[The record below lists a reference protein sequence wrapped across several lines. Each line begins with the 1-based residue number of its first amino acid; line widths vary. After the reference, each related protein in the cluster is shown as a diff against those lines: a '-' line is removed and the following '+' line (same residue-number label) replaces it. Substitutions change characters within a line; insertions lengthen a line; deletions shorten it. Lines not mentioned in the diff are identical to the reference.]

1 MIRNAAPRNVTSALI
16 VALPIALLVLA
27 LVAASGAATSLAG
40 AATRKP
46 AGDVPNDVPAAASAA
61 RPAARLAETP
71 AAVPQVAQVP
81 AGDTDKSLAALHDE
95 LERSR
100 TRLALVGQEKPYYIE
115 YRLLDLDERTV
126 SAQFGAVIGST
137 TTRNRFMSVD
147 VRVGDYKLDSSNFIS
162 DQGFRGFLGSTGTV
176 GIDHDYDSL
185 RQDLWLATDQAY
197 KEALDN
203 LSHKRAFLRSL
214 ANAPTIDDLSKEA
227 PLVQVDPLVTPDW
240 TSRNWESEAKMVSAV
255 LRNYPELYNSRV
267 TYHLIYATTYV
278 MSTEGSEIRVN
289 HSLAA
294 IEASL
299 GSRADDG
306 TPMHD
311 FLALYAR
318 RPGELPAAETVRPQ
332 IERVGR
338 ELVALR
344 NAPAVSDYDG
354 PVLFEPL
361 ASGSLLAQV
370 MNPSVAGARA
380 PLSMNSRFDQMSQQL
395 GGRNEWTGRVGQR
408 VLPAEVSVVDDPTAQ
423 QFDGQP
429 LIGSYVTDEE
439 GVRAQKVAIVEN
451 GMLRQLLMSRRPG
464 PDFERSNGHGRSTF
478 LAQPRPMPS
487 NLFFTST
494 AGQAPADLRKKFLDA
509 CKQNGQKF
517 GLIVREMDN
526 PVVASSSQ
534 EELSDALA
542 ILATGA
548 SKGDRLP
555 LLVYRVNVDDG
566 HEELV
571 RGAIL
576 SGIASRNM
584 RTLLGVGN
592 DSAVFSYAQSQDA
605 EIAGTALGAFG
616 SADGGVPSTVIA
628 PSLLFE
634 EVEVRGP
641 HGEPRSMPLVPPP
654 PL

>member
-1 MIRNAAPRNVTSALI
+1 MSSVKYALKTKMP
-16 VALPIALLVLA
+16 VNTKMQRAKSVRGFGLALL
-27 LVAASGAATSLAG
+27 AAGLLCTLPTIGQAADA
-40 AATRKP
+40 KP
-46 AGDVPNDVPAAASAA
+46 STPAIPAAAI
-61 RPAARLAETP
+61 PALPR
-71 AAVPQVAQVP
+71 QVAQLP
-81 AGDTDKSLAALHDE
+81 AGDTDKTLAALHDE

-100 TRLALVGQEKPYYIE
+100 ARLVLPGQDKPYYIE
-115 YRLLDLDERTV
+115 YRLLDLDERTI
-126 SAQFGAVIGST
+126 SAQFGTILGST

-147 VRVGDYKLDSSNFIS
+147 VRIGNSKLDSSNFIS

-197 KEALDN
+197 KQALDA

-214 ANAPTIDDLSKEA
+214 ANAPTIDDFSQEP
-227 PLVQVDPLVTPDW
+227 PLVQVDPLAQPDW
-240 TSRNWESEAKMVSAV
+240 TSRNWEAEAKTVSAV
-255 LRNYPELYNSRV
+255 LRTYPELYNSRV
-267 TYHLIYATTYV
+267 TYHLIYATTYL
-278 MSTEGSEIRVN
+278 MSTEGSEIRVT

-311 FLALYAR
+311 YLALYGQ
-318 RPGELPAAETVRPQ
+318 RPADLPSAEVVKPQ
-332 IERVGR
+332 LDRVGR

-344 NAPAVSDYDG
+344 GAPTVQDYDG
-354 PVLFEPL
+354 PMLFEPL

-370 MNPSVAGARA
+370 LGPSIGGARA
-380 PLSMNSRFDQMSQQL
+380 PLSMNSRFDQMMQSL
-395 GGRNEWTGRVGQR
+395 GGRSEWSGRVGQR
-408 VLPAEVSVVDDPTAQ
+408 VLPADVNVVDDPTAQ
-423 QFDGQP
+423 EFKGQP
-429 LIGSYVTDEE
+429 LIGAYTNDQE
-439 GVRAQKVAIVEN
+439 GIRAQKVTLVEN

-478 LAQPRPMPS
+478 LAEPRPMPS
-487 NLFFTST
+487 NLFFT
-494 AGQAPADLRKKFLDA
+494 AGDAQSPADLRKKFLDA
-509 CKQNGQKF
+509 CKQNGQTW
-517 GLIVREMDN
+517 GLIIREMDN
-526 PVVASSSQ
+526 PVIGSSSQ
-534 EELSDALA
+534 DELSDALA
-542 ILATGA
+542 VLATGA
-548 SKGDRLP
+548 PKGDRMP
-555 LLVYRVNVDDG
+555 LLVYRVNINDG

-576 SGIASRNM
+576 SGINARSM
-584 RTLLGVGN
+584 RALLGVGN
-592 DSAVFSYAQSQDA
+592 DNAVFSYAQSQDA

-616 SADGGVPSTVIA
+616 SAEGGVPSTVVA

-654 PL
+654 PLQ

>member
-1 MIRNAAPRNVTSALI
+1 VTSAFIVSALI
-16 VALPIALLVLA
+16 ALALAVTSGIGATDAIAATGKAADVALN
-27 LVAASGAATSLAG
+27 AATGARLAQ
-40 AATRKP
+40 
-46 AGDVPNDVPAAASAA
+46 PAAAA
-61 RPAARLAETP
+61 R
-71 AAVPQVAQVP
+71 QVAQVP
-81 AGDTDKSLAALHDE
+81 PGDTDKTLAALHDE

-100 TRLALVGQEKPYYIE
+100 TRLVLLGQEKPYYIE
-115 YRLLDLDERTV
+115 YRLLDLDERTIT
-126 SAQFGAVIGST
+126 AQFGAIIGST

-147 VRVGDYKLDSSNFIS
+147 VRIGDYKLDSSNFIS

-176 GIDHDYDSL
+176 GIDRDYDSL
-185 RQDLWLATDQAY
+185 RQDLWLATDQGY
-197 KEALDN
+197 KEALDS

-214 ANAPTIDDLSKEA
+214 ANAPTVDDFSQVPPFVQVQ
-227 PLVQVDPLVTPDW
+227 PLVQPDW
-240 TSRNWESEAKMVSAV
+240 TSRNWETEAKTVSAV
-255 LRNYPELYNSRV
+255 LRSYPELYNSRV
-267 TYHLIYATTYV
+267 TYHLIYATTYL
-278 MSTEGSEIRVN
+278 MSTEGSEIRVTR
-289 HSLAA
+289 SLAA

-306 TPMHD
+306 MPMHD
-311 FLALYAR
+311 YLAIYAR
-318 RPGELPAAETVRPQ
+318 RPGDLPAAEVVRPQ
-332 IERVGR
+332 LDRVGK

-344 NAPAVSDYDG
+344 SAPAVQDYDG

-370 MNPSVAGARA
+370 LGPSATGARA
-380 PLSMNSRFDQMSQQL
+380 PLSMNSRFDQMTQAL
-395 GGRNEWTGRVGQR
+395 GGRSEWTGRVGQR
-408 VLPAEVSVVDDPTAQ
+408 VLPADVNIVDDPTAQ
-423 QFDGQP
+423 QFQGQP
-429 LIGSYVTDEE
+429 LIGFYANDEE
-439 GVRAQKVAIVEN
+439 GVPAQKVAIIEN

-478 LAQPRPMPS
+478 LAQPRPMTS
-487 NLFFTST
+487 NLFFT
-494 AGQAPADLRKKFLDA
+494 AADGQSPADLKKKFLDA

-526 PVVASSSQ
+526 PVIGSSSQ

-548 SKGDRLP
+548 PKGDRVP

-592 DSAVFSYAQSQDA
+592 DNTVFSYAQSQDA

-634 EVEVRGP
+634 EVDVRGP
-641 HGEPRSMPLVPPP
+641 HGEPRSMPIVPPP
-654 PL
+654 PLQ